1 MDKFIKKLETENYKI
16 GSFDAYIEDASE
28 LIKNKYNK
36 SYEEVNAFLKEMPTT
51 YRASILNRDGDY
63 LGFVGIKNVD
73 MKSEKADIVFEVSD
87 ELEVNK
93 TEILDEYK
101 KYLSECIGLRKIDR
115 KIKKGKSNIIKA
127 KYIKPGIDEKTL
139 VKFKEMYPDMPNLG
153 LPVTLSMNGIDFG
166 VVGLSNII
174 RTNRRADLRI
184 YLDKA
189 IGNYDSEFI
198 SDLINQYLS
207 YAHNDNIWNINFEI
221 GADQRKLVEA
231 ADESKLSYYGTI
243 PFGDVKENSVGNL
256 LMYQHTPQIL
266 YDDPAIK
273 SEVYVDKSI
282 FDTDKEEMD
291 ETVELDNGY
300 KMVKPELTKNMMLA
314 GKSTDWFEDILNDF
328 SKAMTNRDNFTIPL
342 GDDKYFPQV
351 GNEKYGLYKALMN
364 YNYIILDKDNK
375 FSGFINILRGDSAK
389 KRCEIEIGIIPEK
402 QGEGIGTMAL
412 NAFYDQLFSIGYASV
427 TSKVF
432 DFNHKSNKLFTSNS
446 EYNGRRIQSYYV
458 NGNIYDMNVYTK
470 LNPLVE
476 GVKIR

>member
-1 MDKFIKKLETENYKI
+1 MDKFIKKLETENYEI
-16 GSFDAYIEDASE
+16 GSFDAYIDNASS
-28 LIKNKYNK
+28 LIKNKYNI
-36 SYEEVNAFLKEMPTT
+36 SDEEVSAFLKEMPTT
-51 YRASILNRDGDY
+51 YRASILNKKGEY

-73 MKSEKADIVFEVSD
+73 MKNEKADIVFEVSEEFD
-87 ELEVNK
+87 VNK
-93 TEILDEYK
+93 SEILEEYK
-101 KYLSECIGLRKIDR
+101 MYLTDCIGLRKIDR
-115 KIKKGKSNIIKA
+115 KIKNEKSNIIKA
-127 KYIKPGIDEKTL
+127 KYIKPGIEEKTL
-139 VKFKEMYPDMPNLG
+139 AKFKEMYPDMPNLS

-166 VVGLSNII
+166 VVGLSNMI

-184 YLDKA
+184 YIDKA
-189 IGNYDSEFI
+189 IESYDSEFI
-198 SDLINQYLS
+198 SELINQYLS
-207 YAHNDNIWNINFEI
+207 YAHNDNIWNINYEV
-221 GADQRKLVEA
+221 GADERKLVEA

-243 PFGDVKENSVGNL
+243 PFADLKGDKIGNT

-266 YDDPAIK
+266 YNDSAIK
-273 SEVYVDKSI
+273 SEIYVNKSI

-291 ETVELDNGY
+291 ETIELDNGY
-300 KMVKPELTKNMMLA
+300 KMLKPELTKDMFLA
-314 GKSTDWFEDILNDF
+314 GSSTPWFEEILQDF
-328 SKAMTNRDNFTIPL
+328 SKAMSNRDRFTIPL

-351 GNEKYGLYKALMN
+351 GNDKYGLYKALMN

-389 KRCEIEIGIIPEK
+389 KHCEIEIGVVPEK

-432 DFNHKSNKLFTSNS
+432 NFNDRSNNLFTSNS